1 MKIDKGTRTTKTEN
15 QEQDSQTLRDIATLK
30 QPICDSLENIFPK
43 QFSKQSRNWLRCYR
57 RFSALGSYSQ
67 HTQHHTAVTWSP
79 SGGGAERGPAA
90 RV

>member
-43 QFSKQSRNWLRCYR
+43 
-57 RFSALGSYSQ
+57 
-67 HTQHHTAVTWSP
+67 
-79 SGGGAERGPAA
+79 
-90 RV
+90 